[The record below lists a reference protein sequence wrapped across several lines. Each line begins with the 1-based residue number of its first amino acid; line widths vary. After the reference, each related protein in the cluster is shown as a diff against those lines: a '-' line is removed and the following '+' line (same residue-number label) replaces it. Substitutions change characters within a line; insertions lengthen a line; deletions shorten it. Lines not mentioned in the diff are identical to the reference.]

1 MNDTMEEDTESL
13 EVPQSP
19 QPRQRRDICTMVRDE
34 GRFVGVLAP
43 MVRYSKMPFRVCC
56 HRWGCD
62 VAYSPMLVAD
72 SFIRCAKARDR
83 DLTTSPCLC
92 LSLSLSVSFVVFT
105 ENKQH
110 QKQTEET
117 DHLWCSLR

>member
-1 MNDTMEEDTESL
+1 MQEPRDETETL
-13 EVPQSP
+13 EPQPP
-19 QPRQRRDICTMVRDE
+19 QPRPRRDICTMVRDE

-83 DLTTSPCLC
+83 DLTTCPCLLFSLPSRPKNNSST
-92 LSLSLSVSFVVFT
+92 LSHKRKK
-105 ENKQH
+105 NKQ
-110 QKQTEET
+110 TDET
-117 DHLWCSLR
+117 DLWWCSLR

>member
-1 MNDTMEEDTESL
+1 
-13 EVPQSP
+13 
-19 QPRQRRDICTMVRDE
+19 MVRDE

-72 SFIRCAKARDR
+72 SFVRCARARDR
-83 DLTTSPCLC
+83 DLTTSICLF
-92 LSLSLSVSFVVFT
+92 SQRHKPPPVPHSHAKT
-105 ENKQH
+105 KQNKANKQC
-110 QKQTEET
+110 TEI
-117 DHLWCSLR
+117 DLLWCSLL